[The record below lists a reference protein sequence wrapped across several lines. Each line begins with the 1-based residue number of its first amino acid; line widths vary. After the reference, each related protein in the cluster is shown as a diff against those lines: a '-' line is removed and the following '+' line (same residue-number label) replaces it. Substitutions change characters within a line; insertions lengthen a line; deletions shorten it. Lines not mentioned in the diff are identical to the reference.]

1 MEPLMITFALVTLTL
16 GFGIWFWVRKS
27 DQPVLDD
34 GSHHTSADGVAKTPS
49 AEVQPHVRVSPA
61 ASVQVG
67 EATVTAHLTQPAA
80 GNNATDCRPPEDWLN
95 WLALSTTIIAILAAF
110 MSLEVSRGATLAV
123 LSSGDETNIWAQ
135 YQSKSVKEHTF
146 LISKAAL
153 ELQLSAIQGMSPET
167 ADKYRNTIK
176 KYDEELKRYKDE
188 KDEIQEKAKSTGKKK
203 EKFHKLSAGLTNSLV
218 FLQVAIVLSS
228 IAMIARKKYIWY
240 VGLLSLVGW
249 LYFLIMSL

>member
-1 MEPLMITFALVTLTL
+1 MEALMITFALVTLTL

-27 DQPVLDD
+27 DKPASDD
-34 GSHHTSADGVAKTPS
+34 CAHHSSADCVDKHQKN
-49 AEVQPHVRVSPA
+49 EQPHVKATPVA
-61 ASVQVG
+61 TLQVG
-67 EATVTAHLTQPAA
+67 DTIGTVHLPQPAA
-80 GNNATDCRPPEDWLN
+80 ANNVADGRPPEGWLN

-110 MSLEVSRGATLAV
+110 MSIEVSRGSTMAV
-123 LSSGDETNIWAQ
+123 LSSGDETNIWGQ

-146 LISKAAL
+146 QISKAGL
-153 ELQLSAIQGMSPET
+153 ELQLAAIQGMSPET

-203 EKFHKLSAGLTNSLV
+203 EKFHKLSAGLTNSLL

-228 IAMIARKKYIWY
+228 IAMITRKKYIWY
-240 VGLLSLVGW
+240 IGLSSLVGW
-249 LYFLIMSL
+249 LYFLIMSF

>member
-1 MEPLMITFALVTLTL
+1 MITFALVTLTL

-27 DQPVLDD
+27 DKPVLDD
-34 GSHHTSADGVAKTPS
+34 GSQHYSADGVAMPPQK
-49 AEVQPHVRVSPA
+49 VQPHVKVHPA

-67 EATVTAHLTQPAA
+67 EATGTAHPTQPAIVS
-80 GNNATDCRPPEDWLN
+80 NVTDVRPAEGWLN
-95 WLALSTTIIAILAAF
+95 WLALSTTIIAILAAY
-110 MSLEVSRGATLAV
+110 MSLEVSRGATIAV

-146 LISKAAL
+146 QISKAAL
-153 ELQLSAIQGMSPET
+153 ELQLAAIQGMPPEA

-188 KDEIQEKAKSTGKKK
+188 KDEIQEKAKATGKKK
-203 EKFHKLSAGLTNSLV
+203 EKFHKISAGLTNSLV

-228 IAMIARKKYIWY
+228 IAMITRKKYIWY
-240 VGLLSLVGW
+240 VGLSSLVGW
-249 LYFLIMSL
+249 LYFLIMNF

>member
-1 MEPLMITFALVTLTL
+1 MITFAIVTLTL
-16 GFGIWFWVRKS
+16 GFSIWFWVRKS
-27 DQPVLDD
+27 DKPVLDD
-34 GSHHTSADGVAKTPS
+34 GLHHYSADGVAMPPQN
-49 AEVQPHVRVSPA
+49 VQPHDKVPPA

-67 EATVTAHLTQPAA
+67 EATGTAQPTIPVAVTNVTDLRPAE
-80 GNNATDCRPPEDWLN
+80 GWLN
-95 WLALSTTIIAILAAF
+95 WLALSTTIIAILAAY
-110 MSLEVSRGATLAV
+110 MSLEVSRGATIAV

-146 LISKAAL
+146 QISKAAL
-153 ELQLSAIQGMSPET
+153 ELQLAAIQGMPPEA

-188 KDEIQEKAKSTGKKK
+188 KDEIQEKAKATGKKK
-203 EKFHKLSAGLTNSLV
+203 EKFHKISAGLTNSLV

-228 IAMIARKKYIWY
+228 IAMITRKKYIWY

-249 LYFLIMSL
+249 LYFLIMNF